1 MALLL
6 LHSLKACIY
15 DCAINFPSVDFPS
28 TLKWETIR
36 FLYILNTVTSWWLY
50 IKAVCVNS
58 AVRQEAFFLFLFY
71 GGIKQLWP
79 SCFFFTA
86 EEADPEPLCFKAS

>member
-6 LHSLKACIY
+6 LRSLKACIY
-15 DCAINFPSVDFPS
+15 DYAINFHRADFPS
-28 TLKWETIR
+28 TLKWETIK
-36 FLYILNTVTSWWLY
+36 FLYILNTITSSLVTLHKSRLC
-50 IKAVCVNS
+50 KQRCA
-58 AVRQEAFFLFLFY
+58 AGGPFFFFY

-79 SCFFFTA
+79 SCFFTA